1 MSKLFSCVPSLMH
14 RTILQTMYAAGL
26 RLTEA
31 LELKPGD
38 IDSERMVIRVRQGKG
53 RKDRY
58 VTMSPTLLETLR
70 EYYKARRPKG
80 EWLFPN
86 RTGKYPIHST
96 AVQRACHQ
104 ASLVARLGKRVTT
117 HTMRHSFATSLLEAG
132 TDLRVVPRSQLKVS
146 GDSSMA
152 TLADLPL
159 SSNGFARGELR
170 ELGF

>member
-1 MSKLFSCVPSLMH
+1 
-14 RTILQTMYAAGL
+14 MYAAGL

-53 RKDRY
+53 RRDRY
-58 VTMSPTLLETLR
+58 VTLSPTLLETLR

-96 AVQRACHQ
+96 AVQRACRQ

-117 HTMRHSFATSLLEAG
+117 HTMRHYAG
-132 TDLRVVPRSQLKVS
+132 CRIMP
-146 GDSSMA
+146 GGI
-152 TLADLPL
+152 ADPWL
-159 SSNGFARGELR
+159 
-170 ELGF
+170 